1 MKCPR
6 PESNQRTRFRKPL
19 LYPLSYGGSTP
30 ERSAAAARLGSG
42 AKADEP
48 VSVSRM
54 VGEFRVRLIDTAG
67 GVIGIV
73 AWGSETI
80 SEGDSVQLPDGRD
93 VEVLEVYDDESA
105 KKAASRRQSSWMTS
119 RPGTR

>member
-1 MKCPR
+1 
-6 PESNQRTRFRKPL
+6 
-19 LYPLSYGGSTP
+19 
-30 ERSAAAARLGSG
+30 
-42 AKADEP
+42 
-48 VSVSRM
+48 M

-93 VEVLEVYDDESA
+93 VEVLEVYDDEFGP
-105 KKAASRRQSSWMTS
+105 RRGRSGDC
-119 RPGTR
+119 RCG